1 MGNPGR
7 DAGRTGPLGAETLG
21 EQSSRWTSE
30 SGGPGTPLTPGKGCR
45 GRVPKGPVAEG
56 GPGRRGPGASEG
68 APREMPFPGVRTRSQ
83 RERQVALPPAGRSL
97 ALWGARVSTRLPWRR
112 AGGGGAARKEVS
124 AQPSCC
130 SGPRQRGRRRWARLC
145 FPRGGPGHGVPW
157 PEHLGRRAGLGAARS
172 LPALTAAPCPAPGGA
187 EAARG
192 PPGAFRMLIKE
203 YHILLPMSLDEYQVA
218 QLYMIQKKSR
228 EESSGEG
235 SGVEILA
242 NRPYTDG
249 PGGSGQYTHKVYHV
263 GSHIPGWFR
272 ALLPK
277 AALQVEEESW
287 NAYPYTRTRYTCP
300 FVEKFSIE
308 IETYYLPDGGQ
319 QPNVFNL
326 SGAERRQRILD
337 TIDIVRDAVAPGEYK
352 AEEDPRLYRSVKTG
366 RGPLADD
373 WARTAAQTG
382 PLMCAYKLCKV
393 EFRYW
398 GMQAKIEQFI
408 HDVGLRR
415 VMLRAHRQ
423 AWCWQDEWTELS
435 MADIRALE
443 EETARMLAQR
453 MAKCNT
459 GSEGSEAQP
468 PGKPSTEAR
477 SGASNTGTPDGPE
490 APAGPDASP
499 DASFGKQWSSS
510 SRSSYS
516 SQHGGAV
523 SPQSLSEWRMQN
535 IARDSENS
543 SEEEFFDAHEG
554 FSDSEEVFP
563 KEMTKWN
570 SNDFIDAFAS
580 PMEAEG
586 TPEPG
591 AEAAKGIEDGAQAP
605 RDSEGPDGA
614 GDLGTETC
622 AVHAL
627 FLILH
632 SGNILDSGPGDANS
646 KQADVQTLS
655 SAFEAVTRIHFPEA
669 LGHVALRLVPCPPIC
684 AAAYALVSNLS
695 PYSHDGDSLSRS
707 QDHIPLA
714 ALPLLATSSSRYQG
728 AVATVIARTNQ
739 AYSAFLRSP
748 EGAGFCGQVVLI
760 GDGVGGILGF
770 DALCHSANA
779 GTGSRG
785 SSRRGSMNNELLS
798 PEVGPVRDPLADGVE
813 GLGRAS
819 PEPSALPAQRIPSD
833 MASPEPEGSQNSLQA
848 APATTSTGE
857 PRRAST
863 ASCPPAAS
871 SEAPDGPSSTARL
884 DFKISGFFLFGSPL
898 GLVLA
903 LRKTVMPAL
912 EVAQMRP
919 ACEQIYNLFHAAD
932 PCASRLE
939 PLLAPK
945 FQAIAPLTVP
955 RYQKFPLGDGS
966 SLLLA
971 DTLQTHSS
979 LFLEELEMLVPSTPT
994 STSGAFWKGSEL
1006 ATEPPAQPVAP
1017 STTSEVVKILERWW
1031 GTKRIDYS
1039 LYCPEALTAFPT
1051 VTLPHLFHASYWESA
1066 DVVAFILRQVIE
1078 KERPQLAECEEPSI
1092 YSPAFPREKWQRK
1105 RTQVK
1110 IRNVTSNHRASDTV
1124 VCEGRPQ
1131 VLSGR
1136 FMYGPLDVVTLTG
1149 EKVDVYIMTQPL
1161 SGKWIH
1167 FGTEVTNSSGRLTFA
1182 VPPERALGI
1191 GVYPVRM
1198 VVRGDHTYAECCL
1211 TVVARGTEAVVFSI
1225 DGSFTASV
1233 SIMGSD
1239 PKVRAG
1245 AVDVVRHWQDSGYLI
1260 VYVTGRPDM
1269 QKHRV
1274 VAWLSQH
1281 NFPHGV
1287 VSFCDGL
1294 THDPLRQ
1301 KAVFLQSLVQEV
1313 ELNIVAGYGSPKD
1326 VAVYAAL
1333 GLSPSQTY
1341 IVGRAVR
1348 KLQAQCQFLSDGYV
1362 AHLGQLEAGSHSHA
1376 SSGPPR
1382 AALGKSSYGVAA
1394 PVDFLRKQSQ
1404 LLRSRGPSQVDRE
1417 GPGTPPTTLAR
1428 GKARSI
1434 SLKLDSEE

>member
-1 MGNPGR
+1 
-7 DAGRTGPLGAETLG
+7 
-21 EQSSRWTSE
+21 
-30 SGGPGTPLTPGKGCR
+30 
-45 GRVPKGPVAEG
+45 
-56 GPGRRGPGASEG
+56 
-68 APREMPFPGVRTRSQ
+68 
-83 RERQVALPPAGRSL
+83 
-97 ALWGARVSTRLPWRR
+97 
-112 AGGGGAARKEVS
+112 
-124 AQPSCC
+124 
-130 SGPRQRGRRRWARLC
+130 
-145 FPRGGPGHGVPW
+145 
-157 PEHLGRRAGLGAARS
+157 
-172 LPALTAAPCPAPGGA
+172 
-187 EAARG
+187 
-192 PPGAFRMLIKE
+192 MLIKE

-373 WARTAAQTG
+373 WARTASQSG

-423 AWCWQDEWTELS
+423 AWCWQDEWTDLS

-459 GSEGSEAQP
+459 NNEGPEAQP
-468 PGKPSTEAR
+468 PGKACTEAGAGTSHVGT
-477 SGASNTGTPDGPE
+477 SGGPE
-490 APAGPDASP
+490 APLGPDASP
-499 DASFGKQWSSS
+499 DTSFGKQWSSS

-516 SQHGGAV
+516 SQHGGGV
-523 SPQSLSEWRMQN
+523 SPQTLSEWRMQN

-554 FSDSEEVFP
+554 FSDSEEIFP

-580 PMEAEG
+580 PTEAEG
-586 TPEPG
+586 VPDPG
-591 AEAAKGIEDGAQAP
+591 AEATKDVRDGDQAT

-614 GDLGTETC
+614 GELGAEAC

-632 SGNILDSGPGDANS
+632 SGNILDCGPGDANS

-655 SAFEAVTRIHFPEA
+655 LAFEAVTRIHFPEA

-739 AYSAFLRSP
+739 AYATFLRSS
-748 EGAGFCGQVVLI
+748 EGTGFCGQVVLI

-770 DALCHSANA
+770 DALCHTASA

-798 PEVGPVRDPLADGVE
+798 PEVGPVRDPLADGAE
-813 GLGRAS
+813 GLGGANPEPSVLPTQRTPSDVAS
-819 PEPSALPAQRIPSD
+819 PEA
-833 MASPEPEGSQNSLQA
+833 EGSQNSLQV
-848 APATTSTGE
+848 APITASSSGE

-863 ASCPPAAS
+863 ASCPPTAT
-871 SEAPDGPSSTARL
+871 SEAPDGPISAARL
-884 DFKISGFFLFGSPL
+884 DFKVSGFFLFGSPL

-912 EVAQMRP
+912 E
-919 ACEQIYNLFHAAD
+919 
-932 PCASRLE
+932 
-939 PLLAPK
+939 
-945 FQAIAPLTVP
+945 
-955 RYQKFPLGDGS
+955 
-966 SLLLA
+966 A
-971 DTLQTHSS
+971 DTLQTHSG

-994 STSGAFWKGSEL
+994 SASGAFWKGSEL
-1006 ATEPPAQPVAP
+1006 ATEPQTQPAAP

-1131 VLSGR
+1131 VLNGR

-1167 FGTEVTNSSGRLTFA
+1167 FGTEVTNSSGRLTFP

-1198 VVRGDHTYAECCL
+1198 MVRGDHTYAECCL

-1245 AVDVVRHWQDSGYLI
+1245 AVDVVRHWQDAGYLI

-1301 KAVFLQSLVQEV
+1301 KAMFLQSLVQEV

-1333 GLSPSQTY
+1333 GLPASQTY

-1362 AHLGQLEAGSHSHA
+1362 AHLGQLEAGSHPHA
-1376 SSGPPR
+1376 PTGPSR
-1382 AALGKSSYGVAA
+1382 ATLAKSSYGTAA

-1404 LLRSRGPSQVDRE
+1404 LLRSRGPSQAERE

-1434 SLKLDSEE
+1434 SLKLDCEE

>member
-1 MGNPGR
+1 
-7 DAGRTGPLGAETLG
+7 
-21 EQSSRWTSE
+21 
-30 SGGPGTPLTPGKGCR
+30 
-45 GRVPKGPVAEG
+45 
-56 GPGRRGPGASEG
+56 
-68 APREMPFPGVRTRSQ
+68 
-83 RERQVALPPAGRSL
+83 
-97 ALWGARVSTRLPWRR
+97 
-112 AGGGGAARKEVS
+112 
-124 AQPSCC
+124 
-130 SGPRQRGRRRWARLC
+130 
-145 FPRGGPGHGVPW
+145 
-157 PEHLGRRAGLGAARS
+157 
-172 LPALTAAPCPAPGGA
+172 
-187 EAARG
+187 
-192 PPGAFRMLIKE
+192 MLIKE

-373 WARTAAQTG
+373 WAQKAAQTG

-423 AWCWQDEWTELS
+423 AWCWQDEWTDLS

-453 MAKCNT
+453 MAKCSVD
-459 GSEGSEAQP
+459 GEGPEAQP
-468 PGKPSTEAR
+468 SGKPGTEAQA
-477 SGASNTGTPDGPE
+477 GASLAGTPDRPE
-490 APAGPDASP
+490 APLGPDASP

-516 SQHGGAV
+516 SQHGGGV

-543 SEEEFFDAHEG
+543 SEDEFFDAHEG
-554 FSDSEEVFP
+554 FSDSDEVFP

-580 PMEAEG
+580 PTEAEG
-586 TPEPG
+586 APDPG
-591 AEAAKGIEDGAQAP
+591 AEAAKDTRDWDRAP

-614 GDLGTETC
+614 GERGPGAC

-632 SGNILDSGPGDANS
+632 SGSILDCGPGDANS
-646 KQADVQTLS
+646 KQADVQTLNL
-655 SAFEAVTRIHFPEA
+655 AFEAVTRIHFPEA
-669 LGHVALRLVPCPPIC
+669 LGHVALRLVPCPPVC

-714 ALPLLATSSSRYQG
+714 ALPLLATSSSRYQS

-739 AYSAFLRSP
+739 AYAAFLSSA

-760 GDGVGGILGF
+760 GDAVGGILGF
-770 DALCHSANA
+770 DALCHSACA
-779 GTGSRG
+779 GAGSRG
-785 SSRRGSMNNELLS
+785 SSRRGSVNELLS
-798 PEVGPVRDPLADGVE
+798 PEIGPAKDPLADGAE
-813 GLGRAS
+813 GLGRG
-819 PEPSALPAQRIPSD
+819 PEPSALSAPRAPGD
-833 MASPEPEGSQNSLQA
+833 TADPEPEGSRNSLQVAPPHTA
-848 APATTSTGE
+848 ASGE

-863 ASCPPAAS
+863 GSCPPAAA
-871 SEAPDGPSSTARL
+871 SEAPDGSASAARL
-884 DFKISGFFLFGSPL
+884 DFKVSGFFLFGSPL

-903 LRKTVMPAL
+903 LRRTVMPAL

-932 PCASRLE
+932 PCACRLE
-939 PLLAPK
+939 PLLAPR
-945 FQAIAPLTVP
+945 FQAVAPLVIP
-955 RYQKFPLGDGS
+955 RYQKFPLGDGT

-971 DTLQTHSS
+971 DTLQTHSG
-979 LFLEELEMLVPSTPT
+979 LFLEELDLLVPSTPT
-994 STSGAFWKGSEL
+994 STSGAFWKGSEPGP
-1006 ATEPPAQPVAP
+1006 EPPAPPAAP
-1017 STTSEVVKILERWW
+1017 STTSEVVRILERWW

-1149 EKVDVYIMTQPL
+1149 EKVDVYVMTQPL

-1167 FGTEVTNSSGRLTFA
+1167 FGTEVTSSSGRLTFP

-1198 VVRGDHTYAECCL
+1198 MVRGDRTYAECCL

-1245 AVDVVRHWQDSGYLI
+1245 AVDVVRHWQDAGYLI

-1301 KAVFLQSLVQEV
+1301 KAMFLQSLVQEV
-1313 ELNIVAGYGSPKD
+1313 ELNIVAAYGSPKD

-1333 GLSPSQTY
+1333 GLPPSHTY

-1362 AHLGQLEAGSHSHA
+1362 AHLGQLEAGAHPHA
-1376 SSGPPR
+1376 PAGPSR
-1382 AALGKSSYGVAA
+1382 ATLAKGSYGGAA
-1394 PVDFLRKQSQ
+1394 PGDFLRKQGQ
-1404 LLRSRGPSQVDRE
+1404 LRRSRGPSRAERE
-1417 GPGTPPTTLAR
+1417 GPGTPPATLSR
-1428 GKARSI
+1428 GRGRSI
-1434 SLKLDSEE
+1434 SLKLDCGEA

>member
-1 MGNPGR
+1 
-7 DAGRTGPLGAETLG
+7 
-21 EQSSRWTSE
+21 
-30 SGGPGTPLTPGKGCR
+30 
-45 GRVPKGPVAEG
+45 
-56 GPGRRGPGASEG
+56 
-68 APREMPFPGVRTRSQ
+68 
-83 RERQVALPPAGRSL
+83 
-97 ALWGARVSTRLPWRR
+97 
-112 AGGGGAARKEVS
+112 
-124 AQPSCC
+124 
-130 SGPRQRGRRRWARLC
+130 
-145 FPRGGPGHGVPW
+145 
-157 PEHLGRRAGLGAARS
+157 
-172 LPALTAAPCPAPGGA
+172 
-187 EAARG
+187 
-192 PPGAFRMLIKE
+192 MLIKE

-423 AWCWQDEWTELS
+423 AWCWQDEWIELS

-459 GSEGSEAQP
+459 GSEGPEVQT
-468 PGKPSTEAR
+468 PGKASTEAR
-477 SGASNTGTPDGPE
+477 PGTSSTGTPDGPE
-490 APAGPDASP
+490 APPVPDASP

-516 SQHGGAV
+516 SQHGGGV

-554 FSDSEEVFP
+554 FSDSDEVFP

-580 PMEAEG
+580 PTEVEG
-586 TPEPG
+586 VPDPAIMTT
-591 AEAAKGIEDGAQAP
+591 KGIENGARAP
-605 RDSEGPDGA
+605 RDSEGLDGA
-614 GDLGTETC
+614 GDLGVEAC
-622 AVHAL
+622 SVHAL

-632 SGNILDSGPGDANS
+632 SGSILDSGPGDTNS

-655 SAFEAVTRIHFPEA
+655 TAFEAVTRVHFPEA

-739 AYSAFLRSP
+739 AYAAFLRSP
-748 EGAGFCGQVVLI
+748 EGTGFCGQVVLI

-770 DALCHSANA
+770 DALCHSASA

-785 SSRRGSMNNELLS
+785 SSRRGSMNNEMLS
-798 PEVGPVRDPLADGVE
+798 PEIGPVRDPLADGVE
-813 GLGRAS
+813 VLGRAS
-819 PEPSALPAQRIPSD
+819 PEPSALPTQRTSSD
-833 MASPEPEGSQNSLQA
+833 TAGPETDGSQNSLQVA
-848 APATTSTGE
+848 STATSSGE

-863 ASCPPAAS
+863 ASCPPSAS
-871 SEAPDGPSSTARL
+871 SETPDGPTSAVRL
-884 DFKISGFFLFGSPL
+884 DFKVSGFFLFGSPL

-945 FQAIAPLTVP
+945 FQAIAPLAVP

-971 DTLQTHSS
+971 DTLQTHSG
-979 LFLEELEMLVPSTPT
+979 LFLEELEMMVPSTPT
-994 STSGAFWKGSEL
+994 SASGAFWKGSEL
-1006 ATEPPAQPVAP
+1006 GSEPTQPAAP
-1017 STTSEVVKILERWW
+1017 STTSEVVKILDRWW
-1031 GTKRIDYS
+1031 GAKRIDYS

-1078 KERPQLAECEEPSI
+1078 KEQPQLTECEEPSI

-1131 VLSGR
+1131 VLNGR

-1149 EKVDVYIMTQPL
+1149 EKVDVYVMTQPL

-1167 FGTEVTNSSGRLTFA
+1167 FGTEVTNSSGRLTFP
-1182 VPPERALGI
+1182 VPSERALGI

-1301 KAVFLQSLVQEV
+1301 KAMFLQSLVQEV

-1362 AHLGQLEAGSHSHA
+1362 AHLGQLEAGSHSHTP
-1376 SSGPPR
+1376 SGPPR
-1382 AALGKSSYGVAA
+1382 AALAKSSYAVAA

-1417 GPGTPPTTLAR
+1417 GPGTPPTTLTR
-1428 GKARSI
+1428 GKTRSI

>member
-1 MGNPGR
+1 
-7 DAGRTGPLGAETLG
+7 
-21 EQSSRWTSE
+21 
-30 SGGPGTPLTPGKGCR
+30 
-45 GRVPKGPVAEG
+45 
-56 GPGRRGPGASEG
+56 
-68 APREMPFPGVRTRSQ
+68 
-83 RERQVALPPAGRSL
+83 
-97 ALWGARVSTRLPWRR
+97 
-112 AGGGGAARKEVS
+112 
-124 AQPSCC
+124 
-130 SGPRQRGRRRWARLC
+130 
-145 FPRGGPGHGVPW
+145 
-157 PEHLGRRAGLGAARS
+157 
-172 LPALTAAPCPAPGGA
+172 
-187 EAARG
+187 
-192 PPGAFRMLIKE
+192 MLIKE

-218 QLYMIQKKSR
+218 QLYMILKKSR

-326 SGAERRQRILD
+326 SGAERRQRIVD

-352 AEEDPRLYRSVKTG
+352 AEEDPRLYRSLKTG

-373 WARTAAQTG
+373 WAHKAAQTG

-423 AWCWQDEWTELS
+423 AWCWQDEWTDLS

-453 MAKCNT
+453 MAKCNMDSA
-459 GSEGSEAQP
+459 GPEAQP
-468 PGKPSTEAR
+468 SGKPCTEAQG
-477 SGASNTGTPDGPE
+477 GASHAGTPDGPE
-490 APAGPDASP
+490 VPLGPDASP

-516 SQHGGAV
+516 SQHGGGV

-543 SEEEFFDAHEG
+543 SEDEFFDAHEG
-554 FSDSEEVFP
+554 FSDSDEVFP

-580 PMEAEG
+580 PTEAEG
-586 TPEPG
+586 APDPG
-591 AEAAKGIEDGAQAP
+591 AEAAKDMRDRARAP
-605 RDSEGPDGA
+605 RDSEGLDGA
-614 GDLGTETC
+614 GELGPEAC

-632 SGNILDSGPGDANS
+632 SGSILDSGPGDANS
-646 KQADVQTLS
+646 KQADVQTLNL
-655 SAFEAVTRIHFPEA
+655 AFEAITRIHFPEA

-714 ALPLLATSSSRYQG
+714 ALPLLATSSSRYQS

-739 AYSAFLRSP
+739 AYAAFLSSA

-760 GDGVGGILGF
+760 GDAVGGILGF
-770 DALCHSANA
+770 DALCHSACV

-785 SSRRGSMNNELLS
+785 SSRRGSVNNELLS
-798 PEVGPVRDPLADGVE
+798 PEIGPVKDPLADGME
-813 GLGRAS
+813 GLGRSS
-819 PEPSALPAQRIPSD
+819 PDPSALPAQRTPSD
-833 MASPEPEGSQNSLQA
+833 VASPEPEGSQNSLQVAPTA
-848 APATTSTGE
+848 ASSSGE

-863 ASCPPAAS
+863 ASCPPTAT
-871 SEAPDGPSSTARL
+871 SEAPEGSLSAARL
-884 DFKISGFFLFGSPL
+884 DFKVSGFFLFGSPL

-932 PCASRLE
+932 PCACRLE

-945 FQAIAPLTVP
+945 FQAIAPLAIP
-955 RYQKFPLGDGS
+955 RYQKFPLGDGT

-971 DTLQTHSS
+971 DALQTHSG

-1006 ATEPPAQPVAP
+1006 GMEPQAQSAAP

-1051 VTLPHLFHASYWESA
+1051 ITLPHLFHASYWESA
-1066 DVVAFILRQVIE
+1066 DVVAFILRQVIK
-1078 KERPQLAECEEPSI
+1078 KEQPQLAECEEPSI

-1110 IRNVTSNHRASDTV
+1110 IRNVTSNHRANDTV

-1131 VLSGR
+1131 VLNGR

-1149 EKVDVYIMTQPL
+1149 EKVDVYVMTQPL

-1167 FGTEVTNSSGRLTFA
+1167 FGTEVTNSSGRLTFP

-1198 VVRGDHTYAECCL
+1198 MVRGDHTYAECCL

-1245 AVDVVRHWQDSGYLI
+1245 AVDVVRHWQDAGYLI

-1301 KAVFLQSLVQEV
+1301 KAMFLQSLVQEV

-1333 GLSPSQTY
+1333 GLPPSQTY

-1362 AHLGQLEAGSHSHA
+1362 AHLGQLEAGSHPHA
-1376 SSGPPR
+1376 PTGPSR
-1382 AALGKSSYGVAA
+1382 ATLAKSSYGGAA

-1404 LLRSRGPSQVDRE
+1404 LLRSRGPSQAERE
-1417 GPGTPPTTLAR
+1417 GPGTPPTTLTR
-1428 GKARSI
+1428 GKGRSI
-1434 SLKLDSEE
+1434 SLKLDCGEA

>member
-1 MGNPGR
+1 
-7 DAGRTGPLGAETLG
+7 
-21 EQSSRWTSE
+21 
-30 SGGPGTPLTPGKGCR
+30 
-45 GRVPKGPVAEG
+45 
-56 GPGRRGPGASEG
+56 
-68 APREMPFPGVRTRSQ
+68 
-83 RERQVALPPAGRSL
+83 
-97 ALWGARVSTRLPWRR
+97 
-112 AGGGGAARKEVS
+112 
-124 AQPSCC
+124 
-130 SGPRQRGRRRWARLC
+130 
-145 FPRGGPGHGVPW
+145 
-157 PEHLGRRAGLGAARS
+157 
-172 LPALTAAPCPAPGGA
+172 
-187 EAARG
+187 
-192 PPGAFRMLIKE
+192 MLIKE

-326 SGAERRQRILD
+326 SGAERRQRVLD

-366 RGPLADD
+366 RGPLAED
-373 WARTAAQTG
+373 WARTAARTG

-453 MAKCNT
+453 MAKCNM
-459 GSEGSEAQP
+459 GHEGPEAQP
-468 PGKPSTEAR
+468 PGRPGTEAR
-477 SGASNTGTPDGPE
+477 ASRASTPDGPE
-490 APAGPDASP
+490 VPPGPDASP

-510 SRSSYS
+510 SRSSHS
-516 SQHGGAV
+516 SQHGGGV

-554 FSDSEEVFP
+554 FSDSDEVFP

-570 SNDFIDAFAS
+570 SNDFIDAFVS
-580 PMEAEG
+580 PTEAEG
-586 TPEPG
+586 PPEPGTEATKGLGDGARAARDSEGLDGAREPG
-591 AEAAKGIEDGAQAP
+591 AEA
-605 RDSEGPDGA
+605 
-614 GDLGTETC
+614 C

-632 SGNILDSGPGDANS
+632 SGNILDLGPGDANS

-655 SAFEAVTRIHFPEA
+655 TAFEAVARVHFPEA

-684 AAAYALVSNLS
+684 AAAFALVSNLS

-739 AYSAFLRSP
+739 AYAAFLRSP

-770 DALCHSANA
+770 DALCHSANV

-798 PEVGPVRDPLADGVE
+798 PEVGPVRDPLADGAE

-819 PEPSALPAQRIPSD
+819 PEPSALPAQRTPCD
-833 MASPEPEGSQNSLQA
+833 AASLEPEGFQNSLQA
-848 APATTSTGE
+848 AASPGE

-863 ASCPPAAS
+863 ASCPPTAG
-871 SEAPDGPSSTARL
+871 EAPDGPTCAARL
-884 DFKISGFFLFGSPL
+884 DFKVSGFFLFGSPL

-912 EVAQMRP
+912 E
-919 ACEQIYNLFHAAD
+919 
-932 PCASRLE
+932 
-939 PLLAPK
+939 
-945 FQAIAPLTVP
+945 
-955 RYQKFPLGDGS
+955 
-966 SLLLA
+966 A
-971 DTLQTHSS
+971 DTLQTHSG

-994 STSGAFWKGSEL
+994 SASGAFWKGSEL
-1006 ATEPPAQPVAP
+1006 GAEPPAQPAAP
-1017 STTSEVVKILERWW
+1017 STTSEVVRILERWW

-1131 VLSGR
+1131 VLNGR

-1149 EKVDVYIMTQPL
+1149 EKVDVYVMTQPL
-1161 SGKWIH
+1161 SGKWVH
-1167 FGTEVTNSSGRLTFA
+1167 FGTEVTNSSGRLAFP

-1245 AVDVVRHWQDSGYLI
+1245 AVDVVRHWQDAGFLI

-1333 GLSPSQTY
+1333 GLPPGQTY

-1362 AHLGQLEAGSHSHA
+1362 AHLGQLETGSHPHA
-1376 SSGPPR
+1376 PTGPPR
-1382 AALGKSSYGVAA
+1382 AALAKSGYGVAA

-1404 LLRSRGPSQVDRE
+1404 LLRSRGPSQVERE
-1417 GPGTPPTTLAR
+1417 GPGTPPTALAR
-1428 GKARSI
+1428 GKARSV

>member
-1 MGNPGR
+1 IP
-7 DAGRTGPLGAETLG
+7 DPSLHFLLPITLT
-21 EQSSRWTSE
+21 TSNIP
-30 SGGPGTPLTPGKGCR
+30 SALS
-45 GRVPKGPVAEG
+45 AL
-56 GPGRRGPGASEG
+56 
-68 APREMPFPGVRTRSQ
+68 PGV
-83 RERQVALPPAGRSL
+83 
-97 ALWGARVSTRLPWRR
+97 
-112 AGGGGAARKEVS
+112 
-124 AQPSCC
+124 
-130 SGPRQRGRRRWARLC
+130 
-145 FPRGGPGHGVPW
+145 
-157 PEHLGRRAGLGAARS
+157 
-172 LPALTAAPCPAPGGA
+172 
-187 EAARG
+187 
-192 PPGAFRMLIKE
+192 
-203 YHILLPMSLDEYQVA
+203 
-218 QLYMIQKKSR
+218 QKKSR

-287 NAYPYTRTRYTCP
+287 NAYPYTRTRTAL
-300 FVEKFSIE
+300 V
-308 IETYYLPDGGQ
+308 
-319 QPNVFNL
+319 
-326 SGAERRQRILD
+326 D

-352 AEEDPRLYRSVKTG
+352 AEEDPRLYRSAKTG

-459 GSEGSEAQP
+459 GSEGPEAQA
-468 PGKPSTEAR
+468 PGKPSVEAR
-477 SGASNTGTPDGPE
+477 AVASHAGTPDGPE
-490 APAGPDASP
+490 ASSGPDASP

-516 SQHGGAV
+516 SQHGGGV

-543 SEEEFFDAHEG
+543 SEDEFFDAHEG
-554 FSDSEEVFP
+554 FSDSDEVFP

-580 PMEAEG
+580 PVEAEG
-586 TPEPG
+586 TPDPG
-591 AEAAKGIEDGAQAP
+591 TEATKDIGDGARAP

-614 GDLGTETC
+614 GELGAEAC

-655 SAFEAVTRIHFPEA
+655 LAFEAVTRIHFPEA

-739 AYSAFLRSP
+739 AYAAFLRSS

-770 DALCHSANA
+770 DALCHSASA

-819 PEPSALPAQRIPSD
+819 PEPSVLPAQRTPSD
-833 MASPEPEGSQNSLQA
+833 MISPESEGAQNSLQA
-848 APATTSTGE
+848 APPTTSSGE

-863 ASCPPAAS
+863 ASCPPAAA
-871 SEAPDGPSSTARL
+871 SEAPDGPTSAARL
-884 DFKISGFFLFGSPL
+884 DFKVSGFFLFGSPL

-903 LRKTVMPAL
+903 LRKTVMPTL

-945 FQAIAPLTVP
+945 FQAIAPLAVP

-971 DTLQTHSS
+971 DTLQTHSG

-994 STSGAFWKGSEL
+994 SASGAFWKGSEL
-1006 ATEPPAQPVAP
+1006 GTDPPAQPAAP

-1078 KERPQLAECEEPSI
+1078 KEQPQLTECEEPSI

-1131 VLSGR
+1131 VLNGR

-1149 EKVDVYIMTQPL
+1149 EKVRTRRPWPRVHP
-1161 SGKWIH
+1161 
-1167 FGTEVTNSSGRLTFA
+1167 SGRLTFP
-1182 VPPERALGI
+1182 VPLERALGI

-1245 AVDVVRHWQDSGYLI
+1245 AVDVVRLFFL
-1260 VYVTGRPDM
+1260 YVTGRPDM

-1301 KAVFLQSLVQEV
+1301 KAMFLQSLVQEV

-1326 VAVYAAL
+1326 VAGYAAL
-1333 GLSPSQTY
+1333 GLPPSQTY

-1362 AHLGQLEAGSHSHA
+1362 AHLGQLEAGAHPHA
-1376 SSGPPR
+1376 PAGPSR
-1382 AALGKSSYGVAA
+1382 AALAKSSYSGAS

-1404 LLRSRGPSQVDRE
+1404 LLRSRGPSQVERE

>member
-1 MGNPGR
+1 
-7 DAGRTGPLGAETLG
+7 
-21 EQSSRWTSE
+21 
-30 SGGPGTPLTPGKGCR
+30 
-45 GRVPKGPVAEG
+45 
-56 GPGRRGPGASEG
+56 
-68 APREMPFPGVRTRSQ
+68 
-83 RERQVALPPAGRSL
+83 
-97 ALWGARVSTRLPWRR
+97 
-112 AGGGGAARKEVS
+112 
-124 AQPSCC
+124 
-130 SGPRQRGRRRWARLC
+130 
-145 FPRGGPGHGVPW
+145 
-157 PEHLGRRAGLGAARS
+157 
-172 LPALTAAPCPAPGGA
+172 
-187 EAARG
+187 
-192 PPGAFRMLIKE
+192 MLIKE
-203 YHILLPMSLDEYQVA
+203 YHIVLPMSLDEYQVA

-326 SGAERRQRILD
+326 NGAERRQRILD

-459 GSEGSEAQP
+459 GSEGPEVQP
-468 PGKPSTEAR
+468 LGKPSTEAQPGT
-477 SGASNTGTPDGPE
+477 SNASTPDGPKD
-490 APAGPDASP
+490 PPDPDASP

-516 SQHGGAV
+516 SQHGGGM

-554 FSDSEEVFP
+554 FSDSDEVFP

-580 PMEAEG
+580 PIKAEG
-586 TPEPG
+586 APDP
-591 AEAAKGIEDGAQAP
+591 GIEATKGTEDGVQAP

-614 GDLGTETC
+614 RELGAEAC
-622 AVHAL
+622 PVHVL

-669 LGHVALRLVPCPPIC
+669 LGHVALRVVPCPPIC

-739 AYSAFLRSP
+739 AYAAFLRSS
-748 EGAGFCGQVVLI
+748 EGTGFCGQVVLI

-798 PEVGPVRDPLADGVE
+798 PEVGPVRDPLVDGVE
-813 GLGRAS
+813 ALGRAS
-819 PEPSALPAQRIPSD
+819 PEPSALPAQRTPSD

-848 APATTSTGE
+848 LSATTSLGE
-857 PRRAST
+857 PRWAST

-871 SEAPDGPSSTARL
+871 AEAPDGPSNTSRL
-884 DFKISGFFLFGSPL
+884 DFKVSGFFLFGSPL

-912 EVAQMRP
+912 EV
-919 ACEQIYNLFHAAD
+919 
-932 PCASRLE
+932 
-939 PLLAPK
+939 
-945 FQAIAPLTVP
+945 
-955 RYQKFPLGDGS
+955 
-966 SLLLA
+966 
-971 DTLQTHSS
+971 
-979 LFLEELEMLVPSTPT
+979 
-994 STSGAFWKGSEL
+994 
-1006 ATEPPAQPVAP
+1006 
-1017 STTSEVVKILERWW
+1017 LERWW

-1039 LYCPEALTAFPT
+1039 LYCPEALTSFPT

-1078 KERPQLAECEEPSI
+1078 KEQPQLAEFEEPSI

-1124 VCEGRPQ
+1124 VCEGRSQ
-1131 VLSGR
+1131 VLNGR

-1167 FGTEVTNSSGRLTFA
+1167 FGTEVTNSSGRLTFP
-1182 VPPERALGI
+1182 VPSERALGI

-1245 AVDVVRHWQDSGYLI
+1245 AVDVVRHWQDAGYLI

-1301 KAVFLQSLVQEV
+1301 KAMFLQSLMQEV

-1376 SSGPPR
+1376 SPGPPR
-1382 AALGKSSYGVAA
+1382 AALAKSSYGVAA

-1404 LLRSRGPSQVDRE
+1404 LLRSRGASQAERD